1 MILFIVL
8 VLIGAVLGAMEGNA
22 LIGGM
27 VGFLAAWV
35 NQLSDKVRDLQNQLQ
50 PQAGQLLPESS
61 ELHPA
66 AESSD
71 PEQADWLRAEPT
83 LQALKINDPASD
95 SLGKAANADAP
106 LEPTPSAAKANPVP
120 DDAWSKTPKQKTIPQ
135 EPPKPSV
142 LSKAVKMARDWF
154 IGGNPFVRA
163 GIVLL
168 FIGVVF
174 LLRYSLEQG
183 LIPVELR
190 LAGAAATALVL
201 LFFGW
206 RLRER
211 AGAYGL
217 ILQAGGIGLLYLTV
231 FGAFSLYQIIP
242 ATAAFGLLVI
252 IVVAGV
258 ALAVLQNS
266 LALAMFA
273 TAGGFL
279 APLLTS
285 TGSNNYIGLFS
296 FYTLLNLGIVSI
308 AWFKSW
314 RLLNLLGFVFTFVIA
329 SLWGIDAYRPEFFTT
344 TEPFLIIFFLMYVVN
359 AVLFAIRTP
368 VNFKDKVDSTLV
380 FGVPLIGF
388 AMQAA
393 LVKEFEYGIALSA
406 LTLALFYLLLSQG
419 LWKRYGKPQQ
429 LLTETFLS
437 LGVIF
442 ATLSVPFAVDGAL
455 TSATWAI
462 EGAGILWV
470 SVRQRQWLRRAFAI
484 FLQFAALTALIYQVV
499 TGQSTEIDI
508 SPFANGEFVALL
520 LITASMLLC
529 SYLLSKDFEDKR
541 PSEESFSTILF
552 FTPLILQWVA
562 FEWEIVI
569 FNLFD
574 SVVEL
579 HLIYAVIISALL
591 SLSTRFNG
599 WNLLRYTFPIGLF
612 MTGIALLKLIETGQS
627 FTAGYGIALWPLA
640 IAALY
645 LTLYLHQKKDR
656 FTALLGGMHAAAIW
670 LAALLLSYEVHHR
683 MNQHFN
689 ETNAWYLASIPL
701 VGLVV
706 IWLILRAKV
715 WPVANYREL
724 LTKTVAFPFAGLS
737 GLWVIASLTSS
748 GNPDPLPWLPLLN
761 PLDLVV
767 AFVGLT
773 LFMLYRQLSPTGL
786 KSTVELMRYAA
797 IFIIFV
803 AINITVLRV
812 LHHYSGYAWRF
823 PDLLQQ
829 PVTQT
834 TLAIVWTL
842 FGMILAWRGNRT
854 CSRNLWF
861 AGSALLALVVLKL
874 FVVDFASSGTLER
887 VISFISVG
895 ALLLFIGYLA
905 PMPSATKNDEKAPLD
920 EAEKA
925 PLNKDKKE
933 EASDV

>member
-1 MILFIVL
+1 MVLFIVL
-8 VLIGAVLGAMEGNA
+8 ILVGAVLGTMEGNT
-22 LIGGM
+22 LIGAM
-27 VGFLAAWV
+27 LGFLAAWV
-35 NQLSDKVRDLQNQLQ
+35 NQLSGKVQDLQSQLQ
-50 PQAGQLLPESS
+50 HQPQPQEDQQSTESS
-61 ELHPA
+61 ERHSTPETL
-66 AESSD
+66 D
-71 PEQADWLRAEPT
+71 PSTPT
-83 LQALKINDPASD
+83 A
-95 SLGKAANADAP
+95 
-106 LEPTPSAAKANPVP
+106 PTPSLLKASSMP
-120 DDAWSKTPKQKTIPQ
+120 DDVWTEAPKQKATPQ
-135 EPPKPSV
+135 QPPKPSIA
-142 LSKAVKMARDWF
+142 SKAIKIARDWF

-231 FGAFSLYQIIP
+231 FGAFSLYQVIP
-242 ATAAFGLLVI
+242 STVAFGLLVV
-252 IVVAGV
+252 IVAAGV
-258 ALAVLQNS
+258 MLAVLQDS

-296 FYTLLNLGIVSI
+296 FYALLNLGIVSI

-329 SLWGIDAYRPEFFTT
+329 SLWGMDSYRPEFFTT
-344 TEPFLIIFFLMYVVN
+344 TEPFLILFFLMYVVI
-359 AVLFAIRTP
+359 AALFAIRTP
-368 VNFKDKVDSTLV
+368 VSFKDKVDSTLV
-380 FGVPLIGF
+380 FGVPVIGF

-393 LVKEFEYGIALSA
+393 LVKDFEYGIALSA
-406 LTLALFYLLLSQG
+406 LALGLFYLLLSQG

-429 LLTETFLS
+429 LLAETFLS

-462 EGAGILWV
+462 EGVGILWV
-470 SVRQRQWLRRAFAI
+470 SIRQRQWLRRAFAI
-484 FLQFAALTALIYQVV
+484 FLHFAALAALLYQVV
-499 TGQSTEIDI
+499 TDQFSGIDL
-508 SPFANGEFVALL
+508 SPFANGKFVALL
-520 LITASMLLC
+520 LITISMLVC
-529 SYLLSKDFEDKR
+529 SRLLSKDFEDKR
-541 PSEESFSTILF
+541 PYEQSFSTMLF

-562 FEWEIVI
+562 FEWEIVR
-569 FNLFD
+569 FELFD
-574 SVVEL
+574 SVIEL
-579 HLIYAVIISALL
+579 HLVYAIIISALL
-591 SLSTRFNG
+591 SLSTRFKV
-599 WNLLRYTFPIGLF
+599 WDLLHYVFPVGLL
-612 MTGIALLKLIETGQS
+612 MTGIALLKQIETGDS
-627 FTAGYGIALWPLA
+627 FITGYGSVLWPLA
-640 IAALY
+640 IVALY
-645 LTLYLHQKKDR
+645 VTLYLHQRKQR
-656 FTALLGGMHAAAIW
+656 FSALLGSMHAAVMW

-701 VGLVV
+701 VGLAV

-715 WPVANYREL
+715 WPVANYHEL
-724 LTKTVAFPFAGLS
+724 LIKTVALPFSGLS

-748 GNPDPLPWLPLLN
+748 GNPAPLPWLPLLN

-773 LFMLYRQLSPTGL
+773 LYRLYRQLSPTGL
-786 KSTVELMRYAA
+786 KSTAELMRYAA

-823 PDLLQQ
+823 PGLLQE

-854 CSRNLWF
+854 FSRNLWF

-895 ALLLFIGYLA
+895 GLLLFIGYLA
-905 PMPSATKNDEKAPLD
+905 PMPSAPKNDEKAPSD
-920 EAEKA
+920 EDDKA
-925 PLNKDKKE
+925 PLNEDKQE